1 MVRPAKSKPKE
12 VKPQAKPPLDKE
24 ALQKKIREAFRAA
37 FSYEDE
43 PRFRRLNS
51 KKTD

>member
-1 MVRPAKSKPKE
+1 MAKRDERKPKDP
-12 VKPQAKPPLDKE
+12 KPQAKPPLDKE
-24 ALQKKIREAFRAA
+24 ALQRRIREAFRAA
-37 FSYEDE
+37 FAYEDE